1 MGTSIDETQK
11 EEDLDAVTLGQTN
24 KTFDTFASSVWS
36 NCSNV
41 SFGRLLPR
49 FNPSNPKHK
58 EMLAILSAIS
68 DVIKEEQ
75 MSDDHEGKCKFCLK
89 IPLIH
94 NRISIGNEPS
104 GVEYFGALLTTLDTT
119 GDSEN
124 LSATI
129 SLLSIIIKTID
140 KELLRAKF
148 SIAAKLFLELLSRHG
163 KISILILKAVYYTGF
178 IMIFYRN

>member
-119 GDSEN
+119 EDSEN

-163 KISILILKAVYYTGF
+163 KVFIIILKAV
-178 IMIFYRN
+178 